1 MLRAVPAAVFDIAI
15 IGGGASGLAAA
26 IAAGR
31 AGAHVLVI
39 ERDVEAGLPL
49 LATGNGRCNLS
60 NENLGSA
67 HYLHP
72 SIASRVM
79 GSTPERDIADFFASL
94 GLITTS
100 IDSRLYP
107 ITRRAESVRDVLL
120 DGCACEGVDMECA
133 CTPTA
138 AQYDEAAH
146 VWSLEGQR
154 PSRPLKAKAGAD
166 AKASLRNLRRALR
179 DTEMTSVTFQARTV
193 IIAVGGKSSSIAD
206 IFSLPRLSMNP
217 VLCPLAATPHD
228 IAGLPLDNGA
238 LKTLDGQR
246 VHATLSLPDCG
257 WMETGEV
264 LFRPYGISGIVA
276 FNASRRV
283 HAGDTLEMDLL
294 PELPRATLHTE
305 LERRASVHGTPSAH
319 DSSWFDGLLTC
330 PVASFVAAVAQE
342 PTNLENI
349 ENAIKHAPFVV
360 SSTADEQSAQMH
372 RGGIPFDAVD
382 LATLGINLPST
393 PQLFVC
399 GEALDMDADCGG
411 FNLAWA
417 WLSGIR
423 AGKAAAHAA
432 QETR

>member
-1 MLRAVPAAVFDIAI
+1 MPPIIYDIAI

-26 IAAGR
+26 IASTR
-31 AGAHVLVI
+31 AGARVLVI
-39 ERDVEAGLPL
+39 ESDVKAGLPL

-60 NENLGSA
+60 NEELSPA

-72 SIASRVM
+72 NIVSRVM
-79 GSTPERDIADFFASL
+79 GPTPERDIADFFASL
-94 GLITTS
+94 GLIMTS
-100 IDSRLYP
+100 IDGRLYP

-120 DGCACEGVDMECA
+120 DACAREGVDMECA
-133 CTPTA
+133 CTPA
-138 AQYDEAAH
+138 AARYDEAAH
-146 VWSLEGQR
+146 VWSLECQR
-154 PSRPLKAKAGAD
+154 PARPLKAKAGAD
-166 AKASLRNLRRALR
+166 AKANLRNLRRAQR
-179 DTEMTSVTFQARTV
+179 DAEMTPVTFQARAV
-193 IIAVGGKSSSIAD
+193 IIAAGGKSFSIAD
-206 IFSLPRLSMNP
+206 IFSLPRLSTSP

-228 IAGLPLDNGA
+228 IAGSPLSNGA
-238 LKTLDGQR
+238 LKALDGQR
-246 VHATLSLPDCG
+246 IHATLSLPDCG

-283 HAGDTLEMDLL
+283 HAGDILEMDLL

-305 LERRASVHGTPSAH
+305 LERRASAHGVPSAH
-319 DSSWFDGLLTC
+319 DPNWFDGLLTR
-330 PVASFVAAVAQE
+330 PVASFVTAVAKN
-342 PTNLENI
+342 PASIENI
-349 ENAIKHAPFVV
+349 EHAIKHASFVV
-360 SSTADEQSAQMH
+360 SGTADEQSAQVH

-382 LATLGINLPST
+382 LDALGIDLPST

>member
-1 MLRAVPAAVFDIAI
+1 MHRTVPSIIYDIAI

-26 IAAGR
+26 IAAAR
-31 AGAHVLVI
+31 TGARVLVF

-60 NENLGSA
+60 NEDLDPT

-72 SIASRVM
+72 GIASHVM
-79 GSTPERDIADFFASL
+79 GPTPERDIADFFASL
-94 GLITTS
+94 GLIMTS
-100 IDSRLYP
+100 TDGRLYP

-120 DGCACEGVDMECA
+120 DACAREGANLECA
-133 CTPTA
+133 CTPA
-138 AQYDEAAH
+138 AARYDEETST
-146 VWSLEGQR
+146 WSLECQR
-154 PSRPLKAKAGAD
+154 PARPLKAKAGAD

-179 DTEMTSVTFQARTV
+179 DAEMTSTTFQARTIV
-193 IIAVGGKSSSIAD
+193 IAAGGKNSSVAG
-206 IFSLPRLSMNP
+206 IFSLPHASTSP
-217 VLCPLAATPHD
+217 VLCPLAATPCD
-228 IAGLPLDNGA
+228 IAGAPLDDDA

-246 VHATLSLPDCG
+246 VHATLSLSECG
-257 WMETGEV
+257 WTETGEV

-294 PELPRATLHTE
+294 PELSSTALRAE
-305 LERRASVHGTPSAH
+305 LERRSTSHETPSAQNP
-319 DSSWFDGLLTC
+319 SWFDGLLTRS
-330 PVASFVAAVAQE
+330 VASFVSATAHDPAD
-342 PTNLENI
+342 LENI
-349 ENAIKHAPFVV
+349 ERAIKHAPFVV
-360 SSTADEQSAQMH
+360 TGTADEQSAQVH
-372 RGGIPFDAVD
+372 RGGIPLDIVD
-382 LATLGINLPST
+382 LATLGIDPSRV
-393 PQLFVC
+393 PQLFAC

-423 AGKAAAHAA
+423 AGKAAARAA

>member
-1 MLRAVPAAVFDIAI
+1 MHRAVSIVYDIAI

-26 IAAGR
+26 IASTR
-31 AGAHVLVI
+31 AGARVLVI
-39 ERDVEAGLPL
+39 ERDVKAGLPL

-79 GSTPERDIADFFASL
+79 GSAPERDIADFFASL

-100 IDSRLYP
+100 IDGRLYP

-120 DGCACEGVDMECA
+120 DAGTREGVDMECA

-138 AQYDEAAH
+138 AQYDEAAR
-146 VWSLEGQR
+146 VWSLECQR
-154 PSRPLKAKAGAD
+154 PARPLKAKAGAD
-166 AKASLRNLRRALR
+166 AKVSLRNLRRALR
-179 DTEMTSVTFQARTV
+179 DTEMTSVAFQARAV
-193 IIAVGGKSSSIAD
+193 IIAVGGKSSSVTD
-206 IFSLPRLSMNP
+206 IFSLSHLSASP
-217 VLCPLAATPHD
+217 VLCPLAATPYD
-228 IAGLPLDNGA
+228 IAGSPLGNGA
-238 LKTLDGQR
+238 LKALDGQR
-246 VHATLSLPDCG
+246 IHATLSLPDCG

-276 FNASRRV
+276 FNASRRT
-283 HAGDTLEMDLL
+283 HAGDILEMDLL
-294 PELPRATLHTE
+294 PELSSVALHSE
-305 LERRASVHGTPSAH
+305 LERRTSMRGALSPH
-319 DSSWFDGLLTC
+319 DLGWFDGLLTR
-330 PVASFVAAVAQE
+330 PVASFVTAVAQN
-342 PTNLENI
+342 PAGLRQLER
-349 ENAIKHAPFVV
+349 AIKHAPFAVV
-360 SSTADEQSAQMH
+360 GTADEQSAQVH

-382 LATLGINLPST
+382 LAALGINLPQT
-393 PQLFVC
+393 PQLFAC

-423 AGKAAAHAA
+423 AGKAAARAA

>member
-1 MLRAVPAAVFDIAI
+1 MPAAVYDIAI

-26 IAAGR
+26 ITSSR
-31 AGAHVLVI
+31 AGARVLAI

-60 NENLGSA
+60 NEELSPA

-79 GSTPERDIADFFASL
+79 GPTPERDIADFFASL

-120 DGCACEGVDMECA
+120 DACVREGVGMECA

-138 AQYDEAAH
+138 AQYDEAAQA
-146 VWSLEGQR
+146 WSLECQC
-154 PSRPLKAKAGAD
+154 PARPLKAKAGAD
-166 AKASLRNLRRALR
+166 ARASLRNLRRALR

-193 IIAVGGKSSSIAD
+193 IIAAGGKSSSIAD
-206 IFSLPRLSMNP
+206 IFSLPRLSTSP

-228 IAGLPLDNGA
+228 IAGLPLDNGV

-264 LFRPYGISGIVA
+264 LFRAYGISGIVA

-283 HAGDTLEMDLL
+283 HTGDTLEMDLL
-294 PELPRATLHTE
+294 PELSNDALRSE
-305 LERRASVHGTPSAH
+305 LERRASAHGALSPH
-319 DSSWFDGLLTC
+319 NPNWFDGLLTR
-330 PVASFVAAVAQE
+330 PVASFVTAVAQE

-349 ENAIKHAPFVV
+349 EHAIKHAPFVV
-360 SSTADEQSAQMH
+360 SSTADEQSAQVH
-372 RGGIPFDAVD
+372 RGGIPFDIVN
-382 LATLGINLPST
+382 LATLGINLPQT

-423 AGKAAAHAA
+423 AGKAAARAA

>member
-1 MLRAVPAAVFDIAI
+1 MHRAVPTIYDIAI

-26 IAAGR
+26 ITSSR
-31 AGAHVLVI
+31 AGARVLAI

-60 NENLGSA
+60 NEELSPA

-79 GSTPERDIADFFASL
+79 GPTPERDFADFFASL

-120 DGCACEGVDMECA
+120 DACVREGVGMECA
-133 CTPTA
+133 CTPTT
-138 AQYDEAAH
+138 AQYDEAAQA
-146 VWSLEGQR
+146 WSLECQC
-154 PSRPLKAKAGAD
+154 PARPLKAKAGAD

-193 IIAVGGKSSSIAD
+193 IIAVGGKSPSIAD
-206 IFSLPRLSMNP
+206 IFSLPYLSASP

-228 IAGLPLDNGA
+228 IAGSPLDNGA
-238 LKTLDGQR
+238 LKALDGQR
-246 VHATLSLPDCG
+246 IHATLSLPDCG

-319 DSSWFDGLLTC
+319 DSSWFDGLLTR
-330 PVASFVAAVAQE
+330 PVASFVTAVAQE

-349 ENAIKHAPFVV
+349 EHAIKHAPFVV
-360 SSTADEQSAQMH
+360 SSTADEQSAQVH
-372 RGGIPFDAVD
+372 RGGIPFDIVN
-382 LATLGINLPST
+382 LATLGINLPQT
-393 PQLFVC
+393 PQLFAC

>member
-1 MLRAVPAAVFDIAI
+1 MHRAVPAIYDIAI

-26 IAAGR
+26 ITSAR

-79 GSTPERDIADFFASL
+79 GSAPERDIADFFASL
-94 GLITTS
+94 GLITTP

-133 CTPTA
+133 CTLTA
-138 AQYDEAAH
+138 AQYDEAAR
-146 VWSLEGQR
+146 VWSLECQC
-154 PSRPLKAKAGAD
+154 PARPLKAKAGAD
-166 AKASLRNLRRALR
+166 AKASLRNLRRSLR
-179 DTEMTSVTFQARTV
+179 DTEMTSVTFQASTV
-193 IIAVGGKSSSIAD
+193 IIAVGGKSSSIAG
-206 IFSLPRLSMNP
+206 IFSLPHLSTSP

-246 VHATLSLPDCG
+246 VPATLSLPDCG
-257 WMETGEV
+257 WMKTGEV

-283 HAGDTLEMDLL
+283 HAGDILEMDLL
-294 PELPRATLHTE
+294 PELSNDVLRSE
-305 LERRASVHGTPSAH
+305 LERRASAHGALSPH
-319 DSSWFDGLLTC
+319 DLGWFDGLLTR
-330 PVASFVAAVAQE
+330 PVASFVTAVAQE

-349 ENAIKHAPFVV
+349 EHAIKHAPFVV
-360 SSTADEQSAQMH
+360 SSTADEQSAQVY
-372 RGGIPFDAVD
+372 RGGIPFDIVN
-382 LATLGINLPST
+382 LATLGINLPQT
-393 PQLFVC
+393 PQLFAC

>member
-1 MLRAVPAAVFDIAI
+1 MRRAVPAAVYDIAI

-26 IAAGR
+26 ITSAR
-31 AGAHVLVI
+31 AGARVLVI

-60 NENLGSA
+60 NEKLSPA

-72 SIASRVM
+72 GIASHVM
-79 GSTPERDIADFFASL
+79 GPTPERDIADFFASL

-120 DGCACEGVDMECA
+120 DACAREGVDTECA

-138 AQYDEAAH
+138 AQYNEAAH
-146 VWSLEGQR
+146 VWSLECQR
-154 PSRPLKAKAGAD
+154 PARPLKAKAGAD
-166 AKASLRNLRRALR
+166 ARASLRNLRRALR
-179 DTEMTSVTFQARTV
+179 DTEMLSVTFQARTV
-193 IIAVGGKSSSIAD
+193 IIAVGGKSSSVTD
-206 IFSLPRLSMNP
+206 IFSLPRLSASP

-228 IAGLPLDNGA
+228 IAGSPLGNGA
-238 LKTLDGQR
+238 LKALDGQR
-246 VHATLSLPDCG
+246 IHATLSLPDCG

-283 HAGDTLEMDLL
+283 HTGDTLEMDLL
-294 PELPRATLHTE
+294 PELPGATLHTE
-305 LERRASVHGTPSAH
+305 LERRASAHGVPSAH
-319 DSSWFDGLLTC
+319 DPNWFDGLLTR
-330 PVASFVAAVAQE
+330 PVASFVTAVAKN
-342 PTNLENI
+342 PASLESI
-349 ENAIKHAPFVV
+349 EHAIKHASFVV
-360 SSTADEQSAQMH
+360 SGTADEQSAQVH

-382 LATLGINLPST
+382 LAALGINLPST

>member
-1 MLRAVPAAVFDIAI
+1 MHRAVPTIYDIAI

-26 IAAGR
+26 ITSSR
-31 AGAHVLVI
+31 AGARVLAI

-60 NENLGSA
+60 NEELSPA

-79 GSTPERDIADFFASL
+79 GPTPERDIADFFASL

-120 DGCACEGVDMECA
+120 DACVREGVGMECA
-133 CTPTA
+133 CTPTT
-138 AQYDEAAH
+138 AQYDEAAQA
-146 VWSLEGQR
+146 WSLECQC
-154 PSRPLKAKAGAD
+154 PARPLKAKAGAD

-193 IIAVGGKSSSIAD
+193 IIAVGGKSPSIAD
-206 IFSLPRLSMNP
+206 IFSLPYLSASP

-228 IAGLPLDNGA
+228 IAGSPLDNGA
-238 LKTLDGQR
+238 LKALDGQR
-246 VHATLSLPDCG
+246 IHATLSLPDCG

-319 DSSWFDGLLTC
+319 DSSWFDGLLTR
-330 PVASFVAAVAQE
+330 PVASFVTAVAQE

-349 ENAIKHAPFVV
+349 EHAIKHAPFVV
-360 SSTADEQSAQMH
+360 SSTADEQSAQVH
-372 RGGIPFDAVD
+372 RGGIPFDIVN
-382 LATLGINLPST
+382 LATLGINLPQT
-393 PQLFVC
+393 PQLFAC

>member
-1 MLRAVPAAVFDIAI
+1 MHRAVPTIYDIAI

-26 IAAGR
+26 ITSSR
-31 AGAHVLVI
+31 AGARVLAI

-60 NENLGSA
+60 NEELSPA

-133 CTPTA
+133 CTLTA
-138 AQYDEAAH
+138 AQYDEAAR
-146 VWSLEGQR
+146 VWLLECQC
-154 PSRPLKAKAGAD
+154 PARPLKAKAGAD

-193 IIAVGGKSSSIAD
+193 IIAVGGKSPSIAD
-206 IFSLPRLSMNP
+206 IFSLPYLSASP

-228 IAGLPLDNGA
+228 IAGSPLDNGA
-238 LKTLDGQR
+238 LKALDGQR
-246 VHATLSLPDCG
+246 IHATLSLPDCG

-294 PELPRATLHTE
+294 PELSNDALRSE
-305 LERRASVHGTPSAH
+305 LERRASAHGALSPH
-319 DSSWFDGLLTC
+319 DLGWFDGLLTR
-330 PVASFVAAVAQE
+330 PVASFVTAVAQE

-349 ENAIKHAPFVV
+349 EHAIKHAPFVV
-360 SSTADEQSAQMH
+360 SSTADEQSAQVH
-372 RGGIPFDAVD
+372 RGGIPFDIVN
-382 LATLGINLPST
+382 LATLGINLPQT
-393 PQLFVC
+393 PQLFAC